1 VISYLYD
8 RTGGVLEKASNDAEM
23 DTMTIAAVMVL
34 ALAAG
39 WISGFA
45 GARAEHWD
53 LFRRVVTIDGFLRAN
68 AARQGKI
75 AAKELQPLQQL
86 RMEDMTE
93 MDILREA
100 QARGMLHTQQ
110 IRRRETE

>member
-1 VISYLYD
+1 MWMYILTSML
-8 RTGGVLEKASNDAEM
+8 
-23 DTMTIAAVMVL
+23 L
-34 ALAAG
+34 ALVCGAVG
-39 WISGFA
+39 GFVA
-45 GARAEHWD
+45 ARAEHWD
-53 LFRRVVTIDGFLRAN
+53 LFRRIVTIDGFLRAN

-75 AAKELQPLQQL
+75 AQKELTPLVQT